1 MMVTVR
7 RVSRERVRTISEES
21 LAAQRPEILGFI
33 RRFNFES
40 DDFQVTSGDVSG
52 GGVVEGGGV
61 RTAVKRLH
69 ASFRPKTARPGAFSD
84 VP

>member
-40 DDFQVTSGDVSG
+40 DDFQVTSGVMCPE
-52 GGVVEGGGV
+52 EGW
-61 RTAVKRLH
+61 
-69 ASFRPKTARPGAFSD
+69 
-84 VP
+84 